1 MADSKEKKTTQRR
14 KALKKILIGS
24 GAAGVVASAPEKW
37 VQPVV
42 NSVTLPSHAA
52 TSLPLSYTE
61 MGIAMAPEKGIE
73 EILIPS
79 AHAGGAAPS
88 LNGGSICV
96 NFNADMETYTAL
108 VRDGVNPLEYIAK
121 VPGTVNSTHK
131 LTNDCGAD
139 VASESLYLI
148 LHSGPSNSG
157 IPYSLC
163 RDQGA
168 TECRTGTLMPAEC
181 STIPDCSRNQ

>member
-1 MADSKEKKTTQRR
+1 MSDSKKDSTKQRR
-14 KALKKILIGS
+14 QSLKKILAGT

-61 MGIAMAPEKGIE
+61 MGIAMAPEDGIQE
-73 EILIPS
+73 LLIPT
-79 AHAGGAAPS
+79 AHAGGEGPD

-96 NFNADMETYTAL
+96 NFNADMQTYMAL
-108 VRDGVNPLEYIAK
+108 VRDGTAPLEYIAK
-121 VPGTVNSTHK
+121 APGTVNTPYK
-131 LTNDCGAD
+131 LTEDCSNEAII
-139 VASESLYLI
+139 ENLYLI

-163 RDQGA
+163 RDSGG
-168 TECRTGTLMPAEC
+168 TECNTGTLLPADC
-181 STIPDCSRNQ
+181 STTPDCTRD